1 MHRSSTSERSTT
13 SLEKRATLESLSS
26 KSTLESLSRSTG
38 LDGSSLEDEAFSP
51 SALSQTRFS
60 RCCMNLQI
68 IFPMTP
74 PRFSSRGGSSSSW
87 TSLGANLTSCASS
100 DSGVLLC
107 RQHSRS
113 YHVITLKKHYHQQLH
128 NIIST
133 PDLTNR
139 SLERESQSTGFLF
152 LDPLVSEKLPS
163 LKGSNA
169 TYNQNRWPFD
179 TDTFVNLSL
188 SGFWKIPSLQSTVPL
203 FSRCTRGMLRRD
215 Y

>member
-1 MHRSSTSERSTT
+1 MHRSSTSERSTN

-60 RCCMNLQI
+60 RCCICIPLNNLSDD
-68 IFPMTP
+68 PHP

-107 RQHSRS
+107 PQHSTS
-113 YHVITLKKHYHQQLH
+113 YHVITLKKHYHQQLY
-128 NIIST
+128 NILST
-133 PDLTNR
+133 PD
-139 SLERESQSTGFLF
+139 
-152 LDPLVSEKLPS
+152 
-163 LKGSNA
+163 
-169 TYNQNRWPFD
+169 
-179 TDTFVNLSL
+179 
-188 SGFWKIPSLQSTVPL
+188 
-203 FSRCTRGMLRRD
+203 
-215 Y
+215 